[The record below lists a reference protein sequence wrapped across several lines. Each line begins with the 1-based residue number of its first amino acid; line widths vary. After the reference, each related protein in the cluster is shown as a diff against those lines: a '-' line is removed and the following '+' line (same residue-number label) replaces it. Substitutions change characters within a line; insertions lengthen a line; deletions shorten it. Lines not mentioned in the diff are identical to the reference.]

1 MISKDAS
8 ITHQSERGWFIY
20 LVNTC
25 ASLITPRITL
35 KEFHLHQSHDCSME
49 NDFPLLFFYS
59 LARTGLKAGYRSV
72 PLMSPLSFRCRFK
85 LIKFLAGGCCI
96 GWLTGNIIKRDLPHV
111 VILLTAQKSCRWGE
125 SCTGLKAGQSAKLF
139 FFSDAGRHTCQVAS
153 MQKKKKSLLR
163 EFSKGSIPV
172 FVCILFAYISYGNG
186 NIG

>member
-59 LARTGLKAGYRSV
+59 LARMGLKAGYRSV

-139 FFSDAGRHTCQVAS
+139 FFLTQEDTLVKLR
-153 MQKKKKSLLR
+153 QKKKKSLLR

-172 FVCILFAYISYGNG
+172 FVCILFA
-186 NIG
+186 